1 MQHFPAKGMMVPPRN
16 LRSRRLS
23 LLLLLG
29 LALPPAI
36 GLAQEWPSKAVT
48 LVVPFPPGGSNDV
61 AARVVAEGVR
71 KRIGQTAVV
80 DNKPGASGAMGT
92 DAVLRAP
99 KDHHTFLVAS
109 DSVSLLPL
117 FKSTPWDL
125 TRSFTPIAVLS
136 YQPIVVVT
144 APSSGLKTIKDLQAA
159 ARSKPDQVPYATSG
173 QGSLQ
178 HLVGELFSQN
188 LGINLLHVPYK
199 GGGQAVTDVMAG
211 QVTAA
216 VLGAAAVLP
225 HIKSGKLIALAV
237 STRQRSPILPDVP
250 TLAESGAG
258 DIDVPQWSAMFAV
271 EGTPAAV
278 VTRMRRS
285 VEESLAEPAVKQQ
298 FLNLAM
304 ESVATTPEAFQQR
317 MVQDRERWARLVK
330 DRKISLD

>member
-1 MQHFPAKGMMVPPRN
+1 MSTPRA

-23 LLLLLG
+23 LLALLG
-29 LALPPAI
+29 LALTPAM

-61 AARVVAEGVR
+61 AARVVAESVR
-71 KRIGQTAVV
+71 KRLGQTVVV
-80 DNKPGASGAMGT
+80 DNKPGANGALGV

-117 FKSTPWDL
+117 FRTTPWDL

-144 APSSGLKTIKDLQAA
+144 AASSGLKTIKDLQAA
-159 ARSKPDQVPYATSG
+159 ARSKPDQVPYASSG
-173 QGSLQ
+173 QGSIQ
-178 HLVGELFSQN
+178 HLVGELFAQN
-188 LGINLLHVPYK
+188 LGINLLHIPYK
-199 GGGQAVTDVMAG
+199 GGGQAVTDVIAG
-211 QVTAA
+211 QVTVA

-225 HIKSGKLIALAV
+225 HIKSGKLVALAV
-237 STRQRSPILPDVP
+237 STRQRSPMLPDTP

-258 DIDVPQWSAMFAV
+258 DIDVPQWSALFAV

-278 VTRMRRS
+278 VTRLRRS
-285 VEESLAEPAVKQQ
+285 VEESLAEPELKQH
-298 FLNLAM
+298 FLKLAM
-304 ESVATTPEAFQQR
+304 ESVPTPPEAFQQR
-317 MVQDRERWARLVK
+317 MLQDRERWARLVK
-330 DRKISLD
+330 ERKIALD